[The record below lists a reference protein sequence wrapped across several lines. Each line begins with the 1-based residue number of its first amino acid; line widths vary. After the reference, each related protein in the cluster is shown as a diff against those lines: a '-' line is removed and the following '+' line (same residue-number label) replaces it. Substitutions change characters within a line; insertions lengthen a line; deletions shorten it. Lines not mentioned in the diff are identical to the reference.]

1 MELRVKVGK
10 PLFRT
15 PSSNTKAGIFGH
27 FYSVRSIAE
36 YYKNGSEDAFKDASN
51 KVYRF
56 ETIKPLKLLD
66 LTFIK
71 SFEFLDKNFKDK
83 PFYEQFQKFTGYGL
97 KTLHIRYKFKDK
109 TKNFDRCV
117 YTNKKKYEPV
127 ICDYLEDPEDPNNY
141 LHLKL
146 AKEICKLGFDG
157 YFMPEKYLWA
167 NTYYYQPDKD
177 LYFWKEFFICD
188 PTEVL
193 KNTGPV

>member
-1 MELRVKVGK
+1 M
-10 PLFRT
+10 
-15 PSSNTKAGIFGH
+15 S
-27 FYSVRSIAE
+27 
-36 YYKNGSEDAFKDASN
+36 
-51 KVYRF
+51 
-56 ETIKPLKLLD
+56 
-66 LTFIK
+66 
-71 SFEFLDKNFKDK
+71 
-83 PFYEQFQKFTGYGL
+83 
-97 KTLHIRYKFKDK
+97 K

-157 YFMPEKYLWA
+157 YFMPEKYIWA
-167 NTYYYQPDKD
+167 NTYYYKPDED
-177 LYFWKEFFICD
+177 VYFWKEFFICD